1 MRLRYNIYIY
11 IYSFKQEGND
21 GKMMQLREEKV
32 LFFSNQLFFFQ
43 IGNNYSINDA
53 IEIGNIM
60 YIYIYLYIFINF
72 TVAKT
77 SKMIWRTQKCS
88 TGPVTKFPT

>member
-60 YIYIYLYIFINF
+60 YIYIYIFIYFYQLYSSKNF
-72 TVAKT
+72 KNDMENTE
-77 SKMIWRTQKCS
+77 M
-88 TGPVTKFPT
+88 